1 MMRSNVMNLWL
12 AGVAVLLLSG
22 CASSNNPTWTN
33 PKFEDHSLGKTMVWA
48 TFEDAILSGEYEV
61 LFTERLLDYVPA
73 ASMHNDVKDLST
85 MNKKSVDDL
94 LKENK
99 VQTLIVT
106 HVVSS
111 ENEAQLVPYGVSYQT
126 YGNQDASYY
135 VYCSAFQTD
144 DAVANFTENSIETTV
159 FDVQSGALIWSGVK
173 GVYTFNSNTSNMK
186 KVINDIIRELEK
198 DGML

>member
-1 MMRSNVMNLWL
+1 MMKNNVMNLCL
-12 AGVAVLLLSG
+12 AGVVVLLLSG

-33 PKFEDHSLGKTMVWA
+33 PKFKDHSLGKTMVWA
-48 TFEDAILSGEYEV
+48 TFEDDILSGEYEV

-73 ASMHNDVKDLST
+73 ASMHNDVKGLSK
-85 MNKKSVDDL
+85 MDKKSVDAL

-111 ENEAQLVPYGVSYQT
+111 ENETQLVPYGVSYQT
-126 YGNQDASYY
+126 YSNQDASYY
-135 VYCSAFQTD
+135 VYCSAFQAD
-144 DAVANFTENSIETTV
+144 DAVVDFSENSIETTL
-159 FDVQSGALIWSGVK
+159 FDVQSGVLMWSGVK
-173 GVYTFNSNTSNMK
+173 DVYTFNSNTSNMK
-186 KVINDIIRELEK
+186 KVINDIIRDLEK

>member
-1 MMRSNVMNLWL
+1 MKSNVMNLFI
-12 AGVAVLLLSG
+12 AGMAVVLLSG
-22 CASSNNPTWTN
+22 CASSNNPTWAN
-33 PKFEDHSLGKTMVWA
+33 PKFKDHSLGKTMVWA
-48 TFEDAILSGEYEV
+48 TFEDDILSGEYEV
-61 LFTERLLDYVPA
+61 LFTECLLDYVPA
-73 ASMHNDVKDLST
+73 ASMHNDVKDLKT
-85 MNKKSVDDL
+85 MNKKSVDAL
-94 LKENK
+94 LKANS

-135 VYCSAFQTD
+135 LYCSAFQLD
-144 DAVANFTENSIETTV
+144 NAVVNFTENSIETTL
-159 FDVQSGALIWSGVK
+159 FDVKSGALIWSGLK
-173 GVYTFNSNTSNMK
+173 EVYTFNSNTSNMK